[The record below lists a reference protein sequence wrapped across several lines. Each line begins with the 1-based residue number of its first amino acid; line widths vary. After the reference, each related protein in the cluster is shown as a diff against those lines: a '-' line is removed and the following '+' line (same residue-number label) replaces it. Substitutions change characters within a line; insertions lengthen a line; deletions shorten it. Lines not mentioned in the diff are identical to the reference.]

1 MSDPLGS
8 VDVRGFYETH
18 IKRYGT
24 GLAGAA
30 FGLGWW
36 AWADAV
42 IMSDSPVGFVKVR
55 RFRSSCRGDTEEG
68 RYDCVVLC
76 CAVPHII
83 CKIKIKPLENCSG
96 FPVFSLLWL

>member
-1 MSDPLGS
+1 MSDPI
-8 VDVRGFYETH
+8 DAVRGFYETH

-24 GLAGAA
+24 GLAGGA

-55 RFRSSCRGDTEEG
+55 NFFVGEISNALGNYMLYTTIHT
-68 RYDCVVLC
+68 VLPTQ
-76 CAVPHII
+76 AHP
-83 CKIKIKPLENCSG
+83 
-96 FPVFSLLWL
+96 